1 MGKLKPKLNMPQGPR
16 RKYVAQPDPGPID
29 GTDLVMR
36 NRAAAQGSA
45 ALLKAIMRYYQNRED
60 ALKS

>member
-1 MGKLKPKLNMPQGPR
+1 MVKTKVMLNMPQGPR

-45 ALLKAIMRYYQNRED
+45 ALLKAIMRYYANRE
-60 ALKS
+60 AVLKS

>member
-1 MGKLKPKLNMPQGPR
+1 MGSPSPKLNTPQGPR

-45 ALLKAIMRYYQNRED
+45 ALLKAIMRYYANRE
-60 ALKS
+60 AVLKS

>member
-29 GTDLVMR
+29 GTDLIMR
-36 NRAAAQGSA
+36 NRAAERGSA
-45 ALLKAIMRYYQNRED
+45 QLLAAIQRYYANRE
-60 ALKS
+60 AVLKS